1 MTRILEVKTIQSSAF
16 RVLIE
21 SLKELLTDVN
31 IEFRRKEEKDLG
43 EEKNKNKG
51 GMRIMAMNNKKTVL
65 IHLKLDADNFEV
77 FECQKSKITV
87 GINML
92 HFFKLIKTIDTSS
105 VLTLYIDSDD
115 TSKLGIKIEN
125 AEKKQITNYKLGLMD
140 LDIDQLEVP
149 PTSFDS
155 VITLP
160 SSDFHKL
167 CRDMNYISEFIEI
180 QNVGKNI
187 ILKGSGEI
195 ATQETILG
203 ETMNGLNVSRNDNNI
218 IVQGKYELKHLV
230 MFTKCTSL
238 CPSIDIYMKNEYP
251 LVIHY
256 QVASLGDIYLCLTPI
271 VDNNDM

>member
-31 IEFRRKEEKDLG
+31 IEFRRKEEKEVG

-77 FECQKSKITV
+77 FECQKQKITV

-238 CPSIDIYMKNEYP
+238 CSSIDIYMKNEYP